1 MNIYCNNCGVKGHV
15 YKDCLSP
22 ILSCGVILCKKD
34 DGADNYN
41 VLMINRKDSLC
52 YIDFLRGKYNMN
64 DIEYIQILIDKMTIN
79 EKDKLM
85 KNTFNDLWMGLWN
98 LEELTKELLEKN
110 DYKEGKR
117 KCEALKKGFYRDRK
131 LYKLEIFISSSGTN
145 YQDCEWEFPKG
156 RRNKHEKNR
165 DCAIREV
172 EEETNYMITDYDM
185 ISNIIPFT
193 EEFLGENKVK
203 YKYLYYLGFV
213 TNKDK
218 ACEISEDNE
227 HQKQEISNIG
237 WFSKEESLSKIR
249 DYHKSREKLIITIYD
264 LLEKLEADL
273 ILL

>member
-1 MNIYCNNCGVKGHV
+1 MNIYCNNCGIKGHV

-52 YIDFLRGKYNMN
+52 YIDFLRGKYNIN
-64 DIEYIQILIDKMTIN
+64 DMKYIQILIDKMTIN

-85 KNTFNDLWMGLWN
+85 KNIFNDLWISLWN

-117 KCEALKKGFYRDRK
+117 KYEALKKGFYRSEK
-131 LYKLEIFISSSGTN
+131 LYKLEMFISSSGTN
-145 YQDCEWEFPKG
+145 YKDCEWEFPKG

-172 EEETNYMITDYDM
+172 GEETNYMINDYDM
-185 ISNIIPFT
+185 ISNIIPLT
-193 EEFLGENKVK
+193 EEFLGENRVN
-203 YKYLYYLGFV
+203 YKYLYYLGLV
-213 TNKDK
+213 TNKEK
-218 ACEISEDNE
+218 KCEISEDNE
-227 HQKQEISNIG
+227 NQKQEISNIG

-249 DYHKSREKLIITIYD
+249 DYHDSRERLIGKIYD
-264 LLEKLEADL
+264 LLENLEADL